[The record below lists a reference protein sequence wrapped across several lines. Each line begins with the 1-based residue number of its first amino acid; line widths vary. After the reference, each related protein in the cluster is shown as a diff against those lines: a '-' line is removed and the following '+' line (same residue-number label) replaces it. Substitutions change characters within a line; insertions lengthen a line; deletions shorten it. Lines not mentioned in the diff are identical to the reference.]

1 MFEVIREMDI
11 GEYKPVIVKTTL
23 DEFETRDEAVG
34 YIMSFGFW
42 LQKQLSIKEVK

>member
-11 GEYKPVIVKTTL
+11 GDDKPIIVKAKL
-23 DEFETRDEAVG
+23 DEFETKDEAVG